1 MSKNLLSEILRLRK
15 FGKKGMQWQRGNI
28 IKQYILINKAY
39 TSSSQTEKMR
49 GNSDLHQNY
58 YPSSFPVTQQAQLAL
73 KQLQAVPKMKK
84 QNQSTL

>member
-1 MSKNLLSEILRLRK
+1 MH
-15 FGKKGMQWQRGNI
+15 WQHSNI
-28 IKQYILINKAY
+28 IKQYILVNKAY

-84 QNQSTL
+84 QTQSTR